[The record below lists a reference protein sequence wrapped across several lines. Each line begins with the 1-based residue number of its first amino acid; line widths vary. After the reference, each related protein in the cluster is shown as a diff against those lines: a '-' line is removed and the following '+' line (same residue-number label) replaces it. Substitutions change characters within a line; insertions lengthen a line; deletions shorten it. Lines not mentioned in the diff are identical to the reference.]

1 MQKFDTIIAK
11 VKAAL
16 ADIRARI
23 VALIERLKTPA
34 DAADKALAKIDA
46 GIRALEAAKEAA
58 AAEYAKSQKDVEAH
72 FAAHYEA
79 YDRLSARRAEASK
92 KIDRAERLI
101 RKYAA

>member
-1 MQKFDTIIAK
+1 MKNFDTTIAK
-11 VKAAL
+11 IKAAL
-16 ADIRARI
+16 ADLRTRI
-23 VALIERLKTPA
+23 ASLIERIKTPA

-58 AAEYAKSQKDVEAH
+58 EVEYVKSQKAVEAH

-79 YDRLSARRAEASK
+79 YDRLAGRRNEASR